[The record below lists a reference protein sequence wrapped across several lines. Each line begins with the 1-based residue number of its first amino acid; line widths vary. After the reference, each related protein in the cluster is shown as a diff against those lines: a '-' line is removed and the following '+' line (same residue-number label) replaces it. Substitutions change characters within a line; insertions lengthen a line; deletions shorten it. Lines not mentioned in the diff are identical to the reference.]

1 MACKV
6 CEFWARE
13 GDFKSGHHPTCPH
26 ASLAERLRGIQV
38 KTAYEAAV
46 RDAAVDE
53 LERLKAA
60 EVVGRVNENGSV
72 SIDLEACYGPSPLRE
87 AYRAFAV
94 GEAAKQLQ
102 QEWLNK
108 LTPVG
113 KDFDRNWKPVAELC
127 YPELSREE
135 IEKSL
140 QEFRAA
146 GWTITPSHDELKLDV
161 GAAADADEPVIR
173 GG

>member
-46 RDAAVDE
+46 RDAAADE
-53 LERLKAA
+53 LEQLRAA
-60 EVVGRVNENGSV
+60 EVACRFNWDDTVSV
-72 SIDLEACYGPSPLRE
+72 D
-87 AYRAFAV
+87 
-94 GEAAKQLQ
+94 
-102 QEWLNK
+102 K
-108 LTPVG
+108 LIPVG
-113 KDFDRNWKPVAELC
+113 KDFDRNWKPVAGLC
-127 YPELSREE
+127 YPELPREE
-135 IEKSL
+135 IKKSL

-146 GWTITPSHDELKLDV
+146 GWTIMPSHDELKLDV
-161 GAAADADEPVIR
+161 GTAADADEPIIR
-173 GG
+173 DG

>member
-1 MACKV
+1 MTCKI

-13 GDFKSGHHPTCPH
+13 GDFESGHHPTCPH

-46 RDAAVDE
+46 RDAAADE

-60 EVVGRVNENGSV
+60 EVACGSNWDDTV
-72 SIDLEACYGPSPLRE
+72 SVD
-87 AYRAFAV
+87 
-94 GEAAKQLQ
+94 
-102 QEWLNK
+102 K
-108 LTPVG
+108 LIPVG
-113 KDFDRNWKPVAELC
+113 KDFDHNWKPVAELC

-135 IEKSL
+135 IKKSL

-146 GWTITPSHDELKLDV
+146 GWTIMPSHDELKLDV
-161 GAAADADEPVIR
+161 GAATDADEPVIR